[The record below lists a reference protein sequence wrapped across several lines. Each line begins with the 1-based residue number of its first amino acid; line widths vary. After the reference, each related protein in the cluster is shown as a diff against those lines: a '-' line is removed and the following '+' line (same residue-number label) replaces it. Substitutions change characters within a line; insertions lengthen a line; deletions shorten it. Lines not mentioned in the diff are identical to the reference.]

1 MLRTKILVVFLPSKK
16 KFSPRMF
23 TFKLKASESKYSMKR
38 FRIVMDRNK
47 QEIHG
52 KNPIMQGQ
60 NIFDRQSF
68 FSYSGLTQNE
78 FLRILILK

>member
-1 MLRTKILVVFLPSKK
+1 
-16 KFSPRMF
+16 
-23 TFKLKASESKYSMKR
+23 MKR
-38 FRIVMDRNK
+38 FRIVMDWNK

-60 NIFDRQSF
+60 NVFDRQCF

-78 FLRILILK
+78 FLGILILK